1 LIKRLEETEEIAQIT
16 GFKNLKIENT
26 KEFVKKIRD
35 EIPQKAWI
43 QFFDAS
49 VVATWQHLFF
59 AVLNAQLSF
68 RNHGNISNSIE
79 METLLF
85 ASTQHQ
91 INKAIKKIGVK
102 TGSPDIAVVIVAKKA
117 EQLNRALSV
126 ISRITGKQPD
136 ETVLEISDQKQ
147 DMILT
152 IFEISRNE
160 IETVIKKENT
170 RNAIRDIILEKM
182 ALLST
187 KS

>member
-1 LIKRLEETEEIAQIT
+1 LEETEEIAQIT
-16 GFKNLKIENT
+16 GYKNLKIDNA

-35 EIPQKAWI
+35 EMPQKVWI

-68 RNHGNISNSIE
+68 RNHKNISKSIE

-85 ASTQHQ
+85 ASAQNQ
-91 INKAIKKIGVK
+91 INKAIKKMGIK
-102 TGSPDIAVVIVAKKA
+102 TDSVDIAVVLVAKKTK
-117 EQLNRALSV
+117 QLSRALSV
-126 ISRITGKQPD
+126 ISRITGNEPD
-136 ETVLEISDQKQ
+136 EMVLEISDQKQ
-147 DMILT
+147 EMILT
-152 IFEISRNE
+152 IFEISQNE
-160 IETVIKKENT
+160 IEAVIKKANI
-170 RNAIRDIILEKM
+170 RNAIRDVVLEKI

>member
-1 LIKRLEETEEIAQIT
+1 LIKWLEETEEFAQIT
-16 GFKNLKIENT
+16 GFKNLKIDNT
-26 KEFVKKIRD
+26 KKFVKKIRD
-35 EIPQKAWI
+35 EMPQKAWI

-59 AVLNAQLSF
+59 ATLNAQLSF
-68 RNHGNISNSIE
+68 RNHSNISKSIE

-91 INKAIKKIGVK
+91 INKAIKKMGIK
-102 TGSPDIAVVIVAKKA
+102 TDSINIAVVIVAKITK
-117 EQLNRALSV
+117 QLDRALSV
-126 ISRITGKQPD
+126 ISRIIGKEPD
-136 ETVLEISDQKQ
+136 ESVLEISDHKQ
-147 DMILT
+147 EIILT

-160 IETVIKKENT
+160 IEAIIKKENT
-170 RNAIRDIILEKM
+170 RNAIRDVVLEKV